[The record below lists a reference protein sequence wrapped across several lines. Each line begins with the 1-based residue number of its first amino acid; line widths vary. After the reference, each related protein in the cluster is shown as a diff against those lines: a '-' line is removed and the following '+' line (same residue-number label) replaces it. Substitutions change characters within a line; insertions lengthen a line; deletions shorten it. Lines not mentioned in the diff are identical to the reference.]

1 MSKGFGNRR
10 IAACRELT
18 KKFEEVYRGTIES
31 AREYFQSPRG
41 EFVLVVEGGE
51 IVEEEISKETIFSS
65 MEAWFLE
72 GATTKDLVKRA
83 VESYGVKKN
92 QAYDWAM
99 EIKEKTR
106 GE

>member
-1 MSKGFGNRR
+1 
-10 IAACRELT
+10 
-18 KKFEEVYRGTIES
+18 
-31 AREYFQSPRG
+31 
-41 EFVLVVEGGE
+41 
-51 IVEEEISKETIFSS
+51 